1 MGFFDRTLQ
10 RLRFRLNTAILS
22 RAVIAVLLLFLL
34 ALHLYFMAWLGFGSR
49 SPILPYVN
57 ITLRIGTVLIS
68 LFLLLTAYNRL
79 LGHYQ
84 VARWMD
90 LSADHKDDLY
100 QNLLQLRQQG
110 ESKEVLDL
118 LTLGAESRLKQH
130 IYTPPPWY
138 RSAQLFVI
146 LFFLVG
152 VISVWGLSYDNFR
165 LALRQFY
172 SNKAESIDYK
182 KTVELSPGNVTIG
195 KGQELLISV
204 LDPDPRL
211 EHKLF
216 FRYDKAWRELA
227 MSDNRYRFAA
237 LEYDI
242 EYFVANEVAG
252 SDTFKVKCLDEPY
265 VKRWELR
272 YQFPP
277 HTGLPARTDTL
288 SLGNIEAYKHS
299 LVSLNILSNIPV
311 KSAVMRLADGSK
323 IELQGDGGSFS
334 TQLRIN
340 QPGTWYLELTDE
352 LGRRSRPEEKTISI
366 IPDAPPEVKILF
378 PAEDTLL
385 DQRMN
390 LPLIISANDD
400 FGLRDLSLRFFI
412 NDAPV
417 QELMIRSVISG
428 KLHNQDYL
436 FDLKPFELFPG
447 DRVTYWMQVWDNSPD
462 RQKAES
468 ARYVARFPS
477 IAEIY
482 QEIERQ
488 ESLKTSELQKS
499 LEETR
504 DLQKEFEQKRREL
517 LKEEDPN
524 WQDKKQLEDILDKQ
538 EKLADQVENVAQ
550 DFQELIDQMRNNE
563 ALSAET
569 LQKMQKIQELMEE
582 ISNDELRAA
591 MDKFSD
597 SLAKMDP
604 EALRKAMENF
614 KFSVEDFAE
623 RIDQTLQLLESI
635 KKEQAVEK
643 ALQISQEL
651 ERSQEAL
658 KERSG
663 DPKQNPEN
671 LAKDQENIA
680 SRYEELKKELEK
692 LSDMLDPSRDQEAM
706 QQLDQL
712 QQDMQQSKPEQDMKS
727 SASQMK
733 QNQRQNSQQSQSSA
747 LEKMRRFTM
756 KLAEMKQSMGGGSQ
770 KEVVEAMQ
778 RAIRELLIFS
788 KNHEELRG
796 RLGPDPYPIMQELI
810 AQYDGLQI
818 LLNKLFSVP
827 QVTMFIPPKFY
838 IDLTDTNRAYREVFV
853 NVSDMQYY
861 RLPEQMS
868 DIQKGLN
875 LMVYDLMQ
883 VLNNPSQGGGG
894 GGMQSLMQMLEQ
906 MGQEQMAMMML
917 TEQMMKQLQQPGGRM
932 DAAMQQQMQK
942 LASDQQRLADNLK
955 RALQNDPE
963 AQKQGNAIKQIIE
976 EAEAVARALRAN
988 QLSQDLMRRQENIIS
1003 RLLDAQRSINKR
1015 DTTQKRKGETS
1026 QQQFPQ
1032 KAGELDLR
1040 ELRRAAL
1047 LDDSYKSLPAAYQ
1060 QVIIK
1065 YLKYLND
1072 KAQ

>member
-1 MGFFDRTLQ
+1 MGLFDRALSSL
-10 RLRFRLNTAILS
+10 RLRLNAAIIGKAL
-22 RAVIAVLLLFLL
+22 IATLLIFLL
-34 ALHLYFMAWLGFGSR
+34 GLHLYFIAWIGF
-49 SPILPYVN
+49 SPQSPLLPYIN
-57 ITLRIGTVLIS
+57 ITLRIGMALIA
-68 LFLLLTAYNRL
+68 LFILITAYNRL
-79 LGHYQ
+79 LSHYQ

-90 LSADHKDDLY
+90 LSADHGDDLY

-110 ESKEVLDL
+110 ESQEVLEVL
-118 LTLGAESRLKQH
+118 ALGAQSRLGEHK
-130 IYTPPPWY
+130 YPPPPWY
-138 RSAQLFVI
+138 KPTHFFLI

-152 VISVWGLSYDNFR
+152 MISVWGLSYDSFR
-165 LALRQFY
+165 LALKQFY

-182 KTVELSPGNVTIG
+182 RTVEVSPGNLTIG
-195 KGQELLISV
+195 KGQELIISV
-204 LDPDPRL
+204 LNPDPRL
-211 EHKLF
+211 EHRLF
-216 FRYDKAWRELA
+216 FRYDKAWRQLA
-227 MSDNRYRFAA
+227 MTDFRYRFEA

-242 EYFVANEVAG
+242 EYYVANEVAA
-252 SDTFKVKCLDEPY
+252 SDTFRIKCLDEPF

-277 HTGLPARTDTL
+277 HTSLAARTDTL
-288 SLGNIEAYKHS
+288 SLGNIEAYRHT
-299 LVSLNILSNIPV
+299 LVSLNLVTNIPV
-311 KSAVMRLADGSK
+311 KTAVMSFADGNK
-323 IELQGDGGSFS
+323 IDLQGAGNSFS
-334 TQLRIN
+334 TQIRIN
-340 QPGTWYLELTDE
+340 QPGTWYLELVDE
-352 LGRRSRPEEKTISI
+352 LGRRNRPEEKTISI
-366 IPDAPPEVKILF
+366 IPDAPPEVRIVF
-378 PAEDTLL
+378 PGEDTLL

-400 FGLRDLSLRFFI
+400 FGLRDLSLRFNI
-412 NDAPV
+412 NDTPTR
-417 QELMIRSVISG
+417 ELMIRSVMGG
-428 KLHNQDYL
+428 KIHNQDYL

-447 DRVTYWMQVWDNSPD
+447 DRVTYWVQVWDNSPD

-488 ESLKTSELQKS
+488 ESLKTSELERT
-499 LEETR
+499 LEDTR

-517 LKEEDPN
+517 LKEPDPS
-524 WQDKKQLEDILDKQ
+524 WEDKKQLEDILQKQ
-538 EKLADQVENVAQ
+538 EQLADQVDNVAE
-550 DFQELIDQMRNNE
+550 DFQELIDQMRNNQ
-563 ALSAET
+563 ALSPET

-591 MDKFSD
+591 MEKFND
-597 SLAKMDP
+597 ALGKMDQ
-604 EALRKAMENF
+604 EALRKVMEDF
-614 KFSVEDFAE
+614 KFSMEDFAQ

-643 ALQISQEL
+643 ALQMSQEI
-651 ERSQEAL
+651 EKSQAAL

-663 DPKQNPEN
+663 DTKQNPES
-671 LAKDQENIA
+671 LARDQENIA

-692 LSDMLDPSRDQEAM
+692 LSDMMDPARDQEVT
-706 QQLDQL
+706 QQLEQL
-712 QQDMQQSKPEQDMKS
+712 KKDMQQSKPEQDMKS
-727 SASQMK
+727 SAQQMR
-733 QNQRQNSQQSQSSA
+733 QNQRQDAQQNQSSA

-756 KLAEMKQSMGGGSQ
+756 KLAEMKKSMGGGSQ
-770 KEVVEAMQ
+770 KEVMEAMQ

-788 KNHEELRG
+788 KNHEALKG
-796 RLGPDPYPIMQELI
+796 RLGTDPYPIMQELI

-818 LLNKLFSVP
+818 LLNKFFSTP

-838 IDLTDTNRAYREVFV
+838 LDLSDTNRAYREVFV

-861 RLPEQMS
+861 RLPELMS
-868 DIQKGLN
+868 GIQKGLN

-883 VLNNPSQGGGG
+883 ALNNPSQGGGG

-917 TEQMMKQLQQPGGRM
+917 TEQMMMQLQQQGGRM

-976 EAEAVARALRAN
+976 EAEAVARQLRSN
-988 QLSQDLMRRQENIIS
+988 QLSNDLMRRQENIIS

-1026 QQQFPQ
+1026 TQQFPQ
-1032 KAGELDLR
+1032 KAGEIDLK
-1040 ELRRAAL
+1040 ELRRAAM